1 MKSIITFA
9 ALLFSLNLTFAQ
21 NIGAGADNATGLS
34 SVVYA
39 IFNTN
44 SVGTFINYTKT
55 EIKGSTHVFPNWRN
69 IGIIDIDNKKYR
81 LANIN
86 FNIKTNNF
94 ESQVGKDS
102 IFILDIANVN
112 HIYINNRKFQSFYFS
127 NKKGDQSFEI
137 LYDGDDF
144 KLLKGYEVGIRYGET
159 DPLMVKKKVDTYFT
173 TKTYYVRRGTD
184 IQEIS
189 LKKKNILLLFKD
201 KANLVSTFA
210 KKNKLSYK
218 KDNDLKKLFNY
229 FDSL

>member
-1 MKSIITFA
+1 MKILFFVISFFYITVF
-9 ALLFSLNLTFAQ
+9 FCQ
-21 NIGAGADNATGLS
+21 
-34 SVVYA
+34 
-39 IFNTN
+39 NTN
-44 SVGTFINYTKT
+44 GDNGPGLVGLGNMSQFNGGNIFFNKPTDL
-55 EIKGSTHVFPNWRN
+55 KGDIHVFPNWKN
-69 IGIIDIDNKKYR
+69 IGIIDIDNKMYR

-112 HIYINNRKFQSFYFS
+112 HIHINNRKFQSFYFS

-173 TKTYYVRRGTD
+173 TKTYYVRRGAD
-184 IQEIS
+184 IQEVS

-201 KANLVSTFA
+201 KANLVGTFA
-210 KKNKLSYK
+210 KKNKISYK

-229 FDSL
+229 FNSL